1 MTDDRLERDLRQ
13 FLVARD
19 PGPVPASLH
28 AAVSAVPN
36 TAPVSGIRGFLG
48 RALPPLA
55 AAAVLV
61 VLMTVLSS
69 IRLGP
74 FDGAGATPVI
84 GPAPSSLPSLVA
96 GDGVTATVNP
106 SLLQLALAGTALI
119 GLGVVAAR
127 AKRRALG
134 YGAIAAILG
143 IVWIGSMIG
152 TSDALEQGSG
162 AFGVEPSMERPAGF
176 ERGVFV
182 RAEGD
187 AEFRILV
194 GVTNLSRLPLDVVG
208 VAPGEYQVPDADR
221 LPRIVGIGYLPDD
234 DCCLPSRARA
244 FTRLHLDPGQ
254 PVQLV
259 VLARAGR
266 CATATLDIG
275 AAQIDT
281 LPLVYEQLTL
291 LHTAVV
297 RLEQPVSILNN
308 GICQSLSP

>member
-19 PGPVPASLH
+19 PGPVPASLLT
-28 AAVSAVPN
+28 AVSAVPD
-36 TAPVSGIRGFLG
+36 TTLPSGISSFLR

-61 VLMTVLSS
+61 VFVTVLAS
-69 IRLGP
+69 IRQEP

-84 GPAPSSLPSLVA
+84 GPTPSSLPSLVA

-106 SLLQLALAGTALI
+106 SLPHLALAGTALI

-127 AKRRALG
+127 AKRRVLG

-162 AFGVEPSMERPAGF
+162 AFGVEPFMERPAGF
-176 ERGVFV
+176 DRGVFV

-187 AEFRILV
+187 AEFRFLV
-194 GVTNLSRLPLDVVG
+194 GVTNLSRLALDVVG

-221 LPRIVGIGYLPDD
+221 LPRIVGVGYLPDD
-234 DCCLPSRARA
+234 DCCLPIRARA

-254 PVQLV
+254 SVQLV
-259 VLARAGR
+259 VLGRAGR
-266 CATATLDIG
+266 CATATVNVG
-275 AAQIDT
+275 ATQIDS

-291 LHTAVV
+291 LHTAAVQ
-297 RLEQPVSILNN
+297 LEEPASILND
-308 GICQSLSP
+308 GIC

>member
-19 PGPVPASLH
+19 PGPAPRSVH
-28 AAVSAVPN
+28 EGVSAVPD
-36 TAPVSGIRGFLG
+36 TTPAGGMGGFLR

-61 VLMTVLSS
+61 VLVTVLAS
-69 IRLGP
+69 IRPGP

-84 GPAPSSLPSLVA
+84 GPTSSSAPSLVE

-106 SLLQLALAGTALI
+106 SLLHLALAGTALI

-127 AKRRALG
+127 VKRRVLG

-152 TSDALEQGSG
+152 TSDALEQGTG
-162 AFGVEPSMERPAGF
+162 AFGVEPFIERPSGF
-176 ERGVFV
+176 ETGVFV

-194 GVTNLSRLPLDVVG
+194 GVTNLSRLPLDLVG
-208 VAPGEYQVPDADR
+208 VAPGGYQVPDADR
-221 LPRIVGIGYLPDD
+221 LPRIVGVGYLPDD
-234 DCCLPSRARA
+234 DCCLPSHARA

-254 PVQLV
+254 SVQLV
-259 VLARAGR
+259 VLGRAGR
-266 CATATLDIG
+266 CAAAAVNVG
-275 AAQIDT
+275 ASQIDSV
-281 LPLVYEQLTL
+281 PLVYEQLTL
-291 LHTAVV
+291 LHTAAVH
-297 RLEQPVSILNN
+297 LEEPVSILND
-308 GICQSLSP
+308 GIC

>member
-1 MTDDRLERDLRQ
+1 VTDDRLERDIRQ
-13 FLVARD
+13 FLAARD
-19 PGPVPASLH
+19 PGPGPASLH

-61 VLMTVLSS
+61 VLVTVLASL
-69 IRLGP
+69 RLVS

-84 GPAPSSLPSLVA
+84 GPTPSSLPSLVA
-96 GDGVTATVNP
+96 GDGVMATVNP
-106 SLLQLALAGTALI
+106 SLLHLALAGTALI

-127 AKRRALG
+127 AKRRVLG
-134 YGAIAAILG
+134 YGAITAILG

-152 TSDALEQGSG
+152 TSDALEQGGG
-162 AFGVEPSMERPAGF
+162 AYGVEPFLERPAGF
-176 ERGVFV
+176 ESGVFV

-187 AEFRILV
+187 VEFRLLV
-194 GVTNLSRLPLDVVG
+194 GITNFSRLPLDLVG
-208 VAPGEYQVPDADR
+208 IAPGAAQVPDADR
-221 LPRIVGIGYLPDD
+221 LPRIVGVGYLPDD
-234 DCCLPSRARA
+234 DCCLPSGARA

-254 PVQLV
+254 SVQLV

-266 CATATLDIG
+266 CATTTVESG
-275 AAQIDT
+275 ASQIDS

-291 LHTAVV
+291 LHTAAVQ
-297 RLEQPVSILNN
+297 LEEPVSILND
-308 GICQSLSP
+308 GTC

>member
-84 GPAPSSLPSLVA
+84 GPTPSSLPSLVA
-96 GDGVTATVNP
+96 GDGVTATVNA
-106 SLLQLALAGTALI
+106 SLPHLALAGTVLI

-127 AKRRALG
+127 AKRRVLG

-143 IVWIGSMIG
+143 IFWIGSMIG
-152 TSDALEQGSG
+152 TSDALGAGSG
-162 AFGVEPSMERPAGF
+162 AFGVEPFMERPGGF
-176 ERGVFV
+176 ETGVFV
-182 RAEGD
+182 RAED
-187 AEFRILV
+187 DDEFRILV
-194 GVTNLSRLPLDVVG
+194 GVTNLSRLPLDIVG
-208 VAPGEYQVPDADR
+208 VAPGGYQIPDADR
-221 LPRIVGIGYLPDD
+221 LPRIVGVGYLPED

-254 PVQLV
+254 SVQVV
-259 VLARAGR
+259 VLGRAGR
-266 CATATLDIG
+266 CATATVNVG
-275 AAQIDT
+275 ATQIDS

-291 LHTAVV
+291 LHTSAVQ
-297 RLEQPVSILNN
+297 LGEPVSILND
-308 GICQSLSP
+308 GIC